1 MCDRI
6 RRAVALGLS
15 LAITVAIMVPQRG
28 EASQTQGRSAR
39 VEHAVAGEIRKVDH
53 AAKTVVI
60 RTADGVDET
69 FTFTGE
75 TAVRGA
81 GDVMRLA
88 DVTARSVLEGGSAVV
103 HYTGDGVDKTAV
115 AVDHIGLRTLRT
127 AKGTVTRVD
136 EAGKFVVIKT
146 AAGIEETYQLTRDVV
161 IDTLRGLE
169 EAARATSH
177 TIKKGAEVTVHYADE
192 GGKKVAYLLRHA

>member
-1 MCDRI
+1 MCDRF
-6 RRAVALGLS
+6 RRSEALALGL
-15 LAITVAIMVPQRG
+15 AITATVMIPQRG
-28 EASQTQGRSAR
+28 EPSQTPGPTAR
-39 VEHAVAGEIRKVDH
+39 VEHAVAGEVRKVDH

-69 FTFTGE
+69 FRFTAE

-81 GDVMRLA
+81 SEVTRLA
-88 DVTARSVLEGGSAVV
+88 DVTARSGLEGGSAVV
-103 HYTGDGVDKTAV
+103 HYTGEGVDKTAV
-115 AVDHIGLRTLRT
+115 AVDHIGGRTLRI

-161 IDTLRGLE
+161 IDMIRGLG
-169 EAARATSH
+169 EAAMATSH
-177 TIKKGAEVTVHYADE
+177 TIKKGAEVTVHYANE
-192 GGKKVAYLLRHA
+192 GDKKIAYLLRHE

>member
-1 MCDRI
+1 MCDRF
-6 RRAVALGLS
+6 RRSEALALGL
-15 LAITVAIMVPQRG
+15 AITATVMIPQRG
-28 EASQTQGRSAR
+28 EPSQTPGPTAR
-39 VEHAVAGEIRKVDH
+39 VEHAVAGEVRRVDH

-69 FTFTGE
+69 FRFTAE

-81 GDVMRLA
+81 SEVTRLA
-88 DVTARSVLEGGSAVV
+88 DVTARSGLEGGSAVV
-103 HYTGDGVDKTAV
+103 HYTGEGVDKTAV
-115 AVDHIGLRTLRT
+115 AVDHIGGRTLRI

-161 IDTLRGLE
+161 IDMIRGLG
-169 EAARATSH
+169 EAAMATSH
-177 TIKKGAEVTVHYADE
+177 TIKKGAEVTVHYANE
-192 GGKKVAYLLRHA
+192 GDKKIAYLLRHE

>member
-6 RRAVALGLS
+6 RPAVALGLS
-15 LAITVAIMVPQRG
+15 LAITAIMVPQRG

-39 VEHAVAGEIRKVDH
+39 VEHALAGEVRKVDQ

-75 TAVRGA
+75 TAVRGT
-81 GDVMRLA
+81 GDVTRLA
-88 DVTARSVLEGGSAVV
+88 NVTARAGLEGGSAVV
-103 HYTGDGVDKTAV
+103 HYTGEGVDKTAV
-115 AVDHIGLRTLRT
+115 AVDHIGRRTLRI

-169 EAARATSH
+169 EATRATSH
-177 TIKKGAEVTVHYADE
+177 TIKKGADVTVHYADE
-192 GGKKVAYLLRHA
+192 GSMKVTYLLRHP